1 LNVLWFYQIP
11 NWQLGSLVIGAFTI
25 FSIVGFVMT
34 RKWVASF
41 KSHHNDVV
49 SCFVATIGVLYA
61 VLLAMIA
68 VASWNNY
75 TNVDSLVSQEA
86 DLVHA
91 MFRDADAFPS
101 PHRERF
107 RSLLHDYVDTVI
119 DVEWPSLRQGLEEK
133 RAAMAVDAI
142 FNEWISFQPK
152 TEKENVVATE
162 IFQRLNNFS
171 TVRRNRI
178 QTGLSGLMPVL
189 WVVVIVG
196 AVLNLGMTFLFWMD
210 DRRVHFAMTAL
221 LGATIGMVV
230 YLILALDH
238 PLWGDVSVAPTA
250 FEAVSS
256 SMDRALNPMTP
267 GERRGTTTGILP

>member
-1 LNVLWFYQIP
+1 MLWFYKIP
-11 NWQLGSLVIGAFTI
+11 NWQLGLLVISTFTI
-25 FSIVGFVMT
+25 LSIVGFVLT
-34 RKWVASF
+34 RKWVGSF

-49 SCFVATIGVLYA
+49 SCYVATIGVLYA

-75 TNVDSLVSQEA
+75 TDVDSLVSQEA

-107 RSLLHDYVDTVI
+107 RTLLHDYVDTVVHI
-119 DVEWPSLRQGLEEK
+119 EWPSLQLGREEK

-142 FNEWISFQPK
+142 FKEWITFEPK

-162 IFQRLNNFS
+162 RFQRLNNFQS
-171 TVRRNRI
+171 VRRNRI

-189 WVVVIVG
+189 WIVVIVG
-196 AVLNLGMTFLFWMD
+196 AVLNLGLTYLFWMD
-210 DRRVHFAMTAL
+210 DQRVHFVMTAV

-238 PLWGDVSVAPTA
+238 PLWGEVSVPPTA
-250 FEAVSS
+250 FEIVAS
-256 SMDRALNPMTP
+256 SMDRSLNPMTP
-267 GERRGTTTGILP
+267 GERRVTSSGVVP

>member
-1 LNVLWFYQIP
+1 VLWLYQIP
-11 NWQLGSLVIGAFTI
+11 NWELGLLVTGTFTLLSVIG
-25 FSIVGFVMT
+25 FVLT
-34 RKWVASF
+34 RKWVRAF

-49 SCFVATIGVLYA
+49 SSFVATIGVLYA

-75 TNVDSLVSQEA
+75 TAVDGLVSQEA

-107 RSLLHDYVDTVI
+107 RTLLRDYVDTVI
-119 DVEWPSLRQGLEEK
+119 NVEWPSLQQGLEEK
-133 RAAMAVDAI
+133 RAAMAVDAL
-142 FNEWISFQPK
+142 FSEWASFEPK

-162 IFQRLNNFS
+162 IFQRMNNFQ

-189 WVVVIVG
+189 WWVVIVG
-196 AVLNLGMTFLFWMD
+196 AVLNLGLTFLFWMHD
-210 DRRVHFAMTAL
+210 HKVHFVMTAV
-221 LGATIGMVV
+221 LGMTIGMVV

-238 PLWGDVSVAPTA
+238 PLWGEVSVSPDA
-250 FEAVSS
+250 FQVVAS
-256 SMDRALNPMTP
+256 SMDRALNPLTP
-267 GERRGTTTGILP
+267 GERRVSGGE

>member
-1 LNVLWFYQIP
+1 VLWFYQIP
-11 NWQLGSLVIGAFTI
+11 NWQLGLLVISIFTI
-25 FSIVGFVMT
+25 LSIVGFVLT
-34 RKWVASF
+34 RKWVGSF

-49 SCFVATIGVLYA
+49 SCYVATIGVLYA

-75 TNVDSLVSQEA
+75 TDVDSLVSQEA

-107 RSLLHDYVDTVI
+107 RSLLRDYVDTVI
-119 DVEWPSLRQGLEEK
+119 NVEWPSLQRGLEEK

-142 FNEWISFQPK
+142 FNEWIRFEPR

-162 IFQRLNNFS
+162 IFQRMNNFQS
-171 TVRRNRI
+171 VRGNRI

-189 WVVVIVG
+189 WVVVLLG
-196 AVLNLGMTFLFWMD
+196 AALNLGLTYLFWMD
-210 DRRVHFAMTAL
+210 DQRVHFVMTAV

-238 PLWGDVSVAPTA
+238 PLWGEVSVQPTA
-250 FEAVSS
+250 FEIIAA
-256 SMDRALNPMTP
+256 SMDRSLNPMTP
-267 GERRGTTTGILP
+267 GERRVTSNGIMP